1 MCRDTNFKNKEG
13 KEIRNICTLFTEYLD
28 YVSIYNIVVDTSS
41 SSKWTD
47 STLWCI
53 NAMHLNIFSLIY
65 RGMTALTTAAHMVES
80 MEKLAILWPQ
90 PISVS

>member
-1 MCRDTNFKNKEG
+1 MCRDTNFENKEG

-41 SSKWTD
+41 SRKWTD
-47 STLWCI
+47 STSWCI

-65 RGMTALTTAAHMVES
+65 RGMTAHTVES